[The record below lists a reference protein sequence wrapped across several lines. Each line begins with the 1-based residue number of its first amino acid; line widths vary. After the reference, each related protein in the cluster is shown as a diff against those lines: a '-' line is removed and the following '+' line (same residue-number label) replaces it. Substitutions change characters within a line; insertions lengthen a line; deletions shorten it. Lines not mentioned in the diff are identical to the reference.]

1 MKEAL
6 VFFIPGSQGPR
17 LHFGSVCLPVF
28 PSFLLSEEIGSKVG
42 KATYLIGWM
51 SFLYN
56 KAYLDKPG
64 QIKEQLG
71 RVTLPCL

>member
-1 MKEAL
+1 MTEAL
-6 VFFIPGSQGPR
+6 AFFIPGSQGLC
-17 LHFGSVCLPVF
+17 LHFGSVCLYVF
-28 PSFLLSEEIGSKVG
+28 SSFLLSEGIGSKVA

-56 KAYLDKPG
+56 KAHLDRPG